1 MAKGEPVTKEVL
13 MDVLME
19 FHHEV
24 QEPVMNEVLDRMGNL
39 ENRMGN
45 LENRMGNLENEMGTL
60 ETRMD
65 GIESEVE
72 GLKKA
77 VWNVSDHQGK
87 KLDNH
92 EERIFALEEDRVVVV
107 S

>member
-19 FHHEV
+19 FHHKVE
-24 QEPVMNEVLDRMGNL
+24 EPVMNEVLERLGGV

-45 LENRMGNLENEMGTL
+45 LEN
-60 ETRMD
+60 RMD

>member
-45 LENRMGNLENEMGTL
+45 LENRMGTL

-65 GIESEVE
+65 GVESEVE

>member
-19 FHHEV
+19 FHHKVE
-24 QEPVMNEVLDRMGNL
+24 EPVMNEVLEWLGGV
-39 ENRMGN
+39 ENRKGK
-45 LENRMGNLENEMGTL
+45 L

>member
-39 ENRMGN
+39 ENRMG
-45 LENRMGNLENEMGTL
+45 TL

-65 GIESEVE
+65 GVESEVE

>member
-19 FHHEV
+19 FHHKVE
-24 QEPVMNEVLDRMGNL
+24 EPVMNEVLERLGGV

-45 LENRMGNLENEMGTL
+45 LEN
-60 ETRMD
+60 RMD

-72 GLKKA
+72 GLKNA